1 VQLHTFK
8 GISSIQVKCSH
19 SKGDVNLTSSN
30 QNANKDI
37 HVWGGV
43 NIFRLIR
50 GEKLCF
56 WKNPQE
62 NIIVITK
69 NISVT
74 HVPKRHV
81 KECPWRIVLRKKNWV
96 YLSSH
101 LIINVHP
108 HSGTKSSSSKRM
120 NSN

>member
-81 KECPWRIVLRKKNWV
+81 KLGISQQSLDNKCTSTQWNKIQQLKENEQQL
-96 YLSSH
+96 
-101 LIINVHP
+101 
-108 HSGTKSSSSKRM
+108 G
-120 NSN
+120 